1 MQELFG
7 MRDFG
12 LTFAQPWFLLG
23 LLAVPLLAWLRG
35 QRGGA
40 PAVRFSSTAAVR
52 ALGRVAESRAGNFLT
67 SMASLALALLIVGLA
82 RPQLGKTMTNVQASG
97 IDIMILIDVSGSMLT
112 EDYSIGGRRANRL
125 DTIKQVTQKFIEGR
139 PNDRIGIVAFG
150 GRPYLVSPLTLDHD
164 WLFQNLDRVRVG
176 LVEDGTAI
184 GAAMASGCNRLR
196 DRESKSR
203 VLILLTDG
211 DNNAGKVTP
220 ETAAEA
226 VKALGIKL
234 YAIGAGTNGIAP
246 VPVFDEETG
255 KPALDMFGRQMLRN
269 MPVQFNETGLKKVAE
284 IAAGRYYRAADT
296 GSLEKIYSEIDTLE
310 KSTVEMT
317 QYRQYR
323 DLFPWLLG
331 SGFGLLALGTLLG
344 ETAWRK
350 LP

>member
-1 MQELFG
+1 MNAWFG
-7 MRDFG
+7 IPEFG

-23 LLAVPLLAWLRG
+23 LLAIPLLAWLRG

-40 PAVRFSSTAAVR
+40 AAVMFSSTATLR

-67 SMASLALALLIVGLA
+67 SLLFLALALLVVGLA

-112 EDYSIGGRRANRL
+112 EDYRIGGHRANRL

-139 PNDRIGIVAFG
+139 PNDRIGIIAFG

-184 GAAMASGCNRLR
+184 GSAIASGCNRLR

-211 DNNAGKVTP
+211 DNNAGKVPP

-226 VKALGIKL
+226 AKALGIKL
-234 YAIGAGTNGIAP
+234 YAIGAGTNGVAP
-246 VPVFDEETG
+246 VPIFDEQTG
-255 KPALDMFGRQMLRN
+255 RPALDMFGHQVFRDMQ
-269 MPVQFNETGLKKVAE
+269 VEFNETGLKKVAE
-284 IAAGRYYRAADT
+284 IARGQYFRAADT
-296 GSLEKIYSEIDTLE
+296 GSLEDIYGQIDKLE

-331 SGFGLLALGTLLG
+331 SGFGLLGLQTAL
-344 ETAWRK
+344 AQSVWRK